1 MVRVRNPGDGRGHRL
16 GYGFVWG
23 MVLNA
28 AANIIGNIV
37 EKNKAKQRLKE
48 AELELVK
55 EIDRIE
61 ADCLKAETFCL
72 RVDEINKPLNKTIK
86 AYDKIFADTK
96 ALLFPKK
103 DAAKTRM
110 ARRRREKKGEP
121 YFTVSEK
128 REFHGLYKAA
138 GILTS
143 LVDAEL

>member
-1 MVRVRNPGDGRGHRL
+1 
-16 GYGFVWG
+16 

-37 EKNKAKQRLKE
+37 EKNKAKQRLKK

-86 AYDKIFADTK
+86 AYDKIFVDTK
-96 ALLFPKK
+96 ALPFPRKN
-103 DAAKTRM
+103 ATKTCM
-110 ARRRREKKGEP
+110 VRRRREKKGEP